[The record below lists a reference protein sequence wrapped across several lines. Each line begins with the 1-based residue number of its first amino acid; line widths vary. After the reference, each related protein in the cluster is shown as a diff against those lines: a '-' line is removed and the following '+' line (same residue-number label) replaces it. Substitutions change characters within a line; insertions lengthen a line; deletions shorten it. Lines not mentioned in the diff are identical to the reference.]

1 MEETNILLTIKDNL
15 EETIQRTT
23 PQGQSYWKK
32 LLEQHPADIAVFLT
46 EIDAASMQALFLDL
60 PQELEFEV
68 FEEFSE
74 TFKAQC
80 LSFLPENDQ
89 AELLNS
95 LSIDAISDL
104 FDFVSDEELKKY
116 LTLVHKKDRG
126 KVLSL
131 MKFDPESAG
140 GIMDVEVLS
149 LFEDYTVGK
158 CVNIMQ
164 RLRPDEQE
172 VYHQIYVTNR
182 HHKLVGHIN
191 LEDLVIRAPDERIAS
206 FMRKNELVATA
217 TDDQETIA
225 KRMVHYNLSTV
236 PVIGDGGYFLGVIS
250 SETLADV
257 LVEEASED
265 VQKMAALAPLK
276 RPYLETP
283 WYNIVLA
290 RGGVLVALLLAE
302 SVTGLVIDS
311 YRERISMALIA
322 FITMLISTGGNTSN
336 QTSALVIQGISSGEL
351 TKSNMHKFLRREFWM
366 ASVLAFILGITA
378 FGRAYASTG
387 EIMTSVVVALTLGS
401 IVLFAVI
408 LGSGI
413 PLILNKLNIDPA
425 FAAGPILAT
434 FMDIFGILIYFFL
447 IRLLLTSGVLSV

>member
-15 EETIQRTT
+15 EETIQRVT
-23 PQGQSYWKK
+23 PRGQLLWKQ

-46 EIDAASMQALFLDL
+46 EIDEEAMQALFLDL
-60 PQELEFEV
+60 PQELQYEV

-74 TFKAQC
+74 TFKAEC
-80 LSFLPENDQ
+80 LAFLPENDQ
-89 AELLNS
+89 ADLLNS

-116 LTLVHKKDRG
+116 LNLVHKKDRG
-126 KVLSL
+126 KILSL

-164 RLRPDEQE
+164 RLRPDEKE

-182 HHKLVGHIN
+182 HHKLLGHIN
-191 LEDLVIRAPDERIAS
+191 LEDLLIKSPDERIVG
-206 FMRKNELVATA
+206 FMRKNELIATA

-225 KRMVHYNLSTV
+225 KRMVRYNLSTV
-236 PVIGDGGYFLGVIS
+236 PVVGDGGYFLGVIS

-290 RGGVLVALLLAE
+290 RGGVLVTLLLAE
-302 SVTGLVIDS
+302 SVTGIVIDS
-311 YRERISMALIA
+311 YRERISIALIA

-336 QTSALVIQGISSGEL
+336 QTSALVIQGMSSGEL
-351 TKSNMHKFLRREFWM
+351 TASNMRKFLRREFWI
-366 ASVLAFILGITA
+366 ACILAFILGGAA
-378 FGRAYASTG
+378 FARAYASTG
-387 EIMTSVVVALTLGS
+387 DLMVSLVVALTLGS
-401 IVLFAVI
+401 IVLLAVV
-408 LGSGI
+408 LGSGM

-425 FAAGPILAT
+425 FAAGPFLAT
-434 FMDIFGILIYFFL
+434 FMDIIGILIYFFL
-447 IRLLLTSGVLSV
+447 IRMILVSGVLPV